1 MKKPWQRIIGDLI
14 IFWGL
19 CVSCSV
25 QAELKAGLASVDIT
39 PDPSKMKITLGG
51 YGARMGKKAKGVNDP
66 IYAKAMVVES
76 DDKKFTLVAIDLVEV
91 SNELRQAVLK
101 KLEGTDFNTDN
112 LFISAT
118 HTHSAPGAIENII
131 IAEIVFGAYSQ
142 KLVDFL
148 ADGIVQAIKQADARL
163 TPIELKFA
171 QADIP
176 GFTRNRRVLNYNY
189 DTRRFGAED
198 NLIPNKGI
206 TDDTLSLIRLDDK
219 TGQQIG
225 VIVHFATHP
234 TILGADNFLISS
246 DWPGVMRKKIEA
258 NYPQTVVMFLN
269 GAEGDQAPVMPATE
283 DDFQAMEIFG
293 KKLAEKALPLIESA
307 VRINSEPVSYKI
319 EWRKINYPAMGFG
332 VKFPKPLTQLWF
344 GPMPFGGIRMGEM
357 ILLTAPVEAISE
369 IGMTIKQSA
378 LGFGYK
384 YPIYVGLTND
394 HFLYCTTAEE
404 YKKGGY
410 EADSTMWG
418 ELEAGMMVG
427 EMIFLAR
434 ELSEVQ

>member
-1 MKKPWQRIIGDLI
+1 MRNQFIKIISYLI
-14 IFWGL
+14 ILGIISISSL
-19 CVSCSV
+19 TK
-25 QAELKAGLASVDIT
+25 AELKAGTASLDIT

-51 YGARMGKKAKGVNDP
+51 YGARMGKKAKGVLDP
-66 IYAKAMVVES
+66 IYAKAIVFEA
-76 DDKKFTLVAIDLVEV
+76 DDKKFTLVGIDLVEV

-101 KLEGTDFNTDN
+101 KLEGTDFNNDN

-148 ADGIVQAIKQADARL
+148 ADGMVQAIKQADAQL

-189 DTRRFGAED
+189 DTRRFGDED
-198 NLIPNKGI
+198 NLIQNQGI
-206 TDDTLSLIRLDDK
+206 TDDTLSIIRLDDK
-219 TGQQIG
+219 TDEPIG
-225 VIVHFATHP
+225 IIVHFATHA

-246 DWPGVMRKKIEA
+246 DWPGVMRREVEKK
-258 NYPQTVVMFLN
+258 YPHSVVMFLN
-269 GAEGDQAPVMPATE
+269 GAEGDQAPVMPEAE
-283 DDFQAMEIFG
+283 SDFQAMEIFG

-307 VRINSEPVSYKI
+307 VRINSQPVSYKI
-319 EWRKINYPAMGFG
+319 EWRKIDSGAKGFG
-332 VKFPKPLTQLWF
+332 IKFPKGLTQLWF
-344 GPMPFGGIRMGEM
+344 GPMPFGAIRLGEI

-369 IGMTIKQSA
+369 IGITIKQSA

-384 YPIYVGLTND
+384 YPIYIGLTND

-418 ELEAGMMVG
+418 EREAGMMVG
-427 EMIFLAR
+427 ELIFLAKK
-434 ELSEVQ
+434 LSEIK